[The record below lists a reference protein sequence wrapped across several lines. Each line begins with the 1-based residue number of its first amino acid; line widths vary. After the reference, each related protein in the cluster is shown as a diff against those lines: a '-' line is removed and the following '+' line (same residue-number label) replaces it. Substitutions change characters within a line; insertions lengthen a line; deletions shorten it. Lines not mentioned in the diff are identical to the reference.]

1 MSHYQVRSDQDIYHS
16 SKHMVTSG
24 FKKRQDG
31 DDCDA
36 KVEVLVVHNPKDI
49 VLVGLH
55 LSGTV

>member
-1 MSHYQVRSDQDIYHS
+1 
-16 SKHMVTSG
+16 MVTSG